1 MQTSWSFTKHRL
13 SELDTNEEQ
22 IYSRDEND
30 IKKTFCNEN
39 QPFHHANKTNNHL
52 VLKAKPFRIRE
63 GPIECQSK
71 TLRNAT
77 SRLPNPAL

>member
-1 MQTSWSFTKHRL
+1 MKINRF
-13 SELDTNEEQ
+13 
-22 IYSRDEND
+22 Y
-30 IKKTFCNEN
+30 
-39 QPFHHANKTNNHL
+39 HANKTNNDKTSVSLDL

-71 TLRNAT
+71 TFRSAT